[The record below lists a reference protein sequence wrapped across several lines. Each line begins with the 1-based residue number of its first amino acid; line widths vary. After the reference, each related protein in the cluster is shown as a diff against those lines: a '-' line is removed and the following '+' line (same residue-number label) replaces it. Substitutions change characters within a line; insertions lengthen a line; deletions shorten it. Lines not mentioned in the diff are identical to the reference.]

1 MTTFIPLQA
10 QPITPILRESP
21 NLYEYWM
28 VAVFLVVVGIL
39 AYVRAVYGKRLVRLF
54 NSLSRIQILRQV
66 MREELVFS
74 HRASVLLFFNF
85 VVVVALICYAI
96 LKYYDTDL
104 FRVFGSELFIYLAL
118 AVALVYLFKI
128 ILSNILRVLYKD
140 PGVIREYLFEVF
152 LMNKALGI
160 ILLPVAAGMVFLNIT
175 KLDVLIPL
183 FSGIFLLAVV
193 FRLVQ
198 GLRLTFSYPIPGV
211 YIILY
216 LCTLEI
222 LPFAV
227 LVLALQRV

>member
-1 MTTFIPLQA
+1 
-10 QPITPILRESP
+10 
-21 NLYEYWM
+21 M
-28 VAVFLVVVGIL
+28 VAVFLLIVGVL
-39 AYVRAVYGKRLVRLF
+39 AYVRAVYRKRLGRLF
-54 NSLSRIQILRQV
+54 NSISRIQILRQV

-85 VVVVALICYAI
+85 VLVLAMICYAVLKYYNAELYRELGSKLFFYLAIAVALI
-96 LKYYDTDL
+96 
-104 FRVFGSELFIYLAL
+104 
-118 AVALVYLFKI
+118 YLFKI
-128 ILSNILRVLYKD
+128 VLNNILRVLYKD

-160 ILLPVAAGMVFLNIT
+160 ILLPVAAGMVFMNVT
-175 KLDVLIPL
+175 KLEILIPI
-183 FSGIFLLAVV
+183 FVVIFLLGVA

-198 GLRLTFSYPIPGV
+198 GLRLTFSYPIPRV

-222 LPFAV
+222 LPFAA

>member
-1 MTTFIPLQA
+1 MTSLIPLQA

-28 VAVFLVVVGIL
+28 VAVFLVVVGVL
-39 AYVRAVYGKRLVRLF
+39 AYVRAVYSKRLRRLF
-54 NSLSRIQILRQV
+54 SSISRIQILRQV

-85 VVVVALICYAI
+85 VIVLAMICYAV
-96 LKYYDTDL
+96 LKYNDTAL
-104 FRVFGSELFIYLAL
+104 FREFGSDLFIYLAI
-118 AVALVYLFKI
+118 AVALIYLFKI
-128 ILSNILRVLYKD
+128 ILNNVLRILYKD

-160 ILLPVAAGMVFLNIT
+160 VLLPIAAGMVFLNIT
-175 KLDVLIPL
+175 KLDLLIPL
-183 FSGIFLLAVV
+183 FIGIFLLAVV

-198 GLRLTFSYPIPGV
+198 GLRLTFSYPIPRV